1 MIVDRSASA
10 TIAGTYLLPL
20 SDGQAWRIIAT
31 EGIKAWVSRL
41 ARIMGLSTCE
51 SNEYPRIIFIW
62 SKSFAVNGSEL
73 ISRLGSDLKKG
84 FPRKGWNPWN
94 YTYLRLWCHPE
105 VEDVLCEIWPVKGTE
120 QDILRMRS
128 SLQPV
133 YQKAQDGGGL
143 PLHAA
148 LVKRNGM
155 GVMLAGPK
163 NTGKSTCCRRIPPPW
178 HALSDEETLIVLSDD
193 NGYMAHPF
201 PTWSDYLTKPSNR
214 TWKVQSRIPLSSIF
228 FLEQSDTDKV
238 TPIGLGEAAVFVY
251 QTAMQVCHRYFTHLD
266 HEHVRTRKEILFENA
281 CELAKTVPAFKL
293 QVSLRGRFW
302 EKMESVLP

>member
-1 MIVDRSASA
+1 MIVDYSART

-31 EGIKAWVSRL
+31 EGVKSWVDRL
-41 ARIMGLSTCE
+41 AKIMGLSQCE
-51 SNEYPRIIFIW
+51 SNEYPRLIFIW
-62 SKSFAVNGSEL
+62 NKSFAGSGSEL
-73 ISRLGSDLKKG
+73 IGRLGSDLKKG
-84 FPRKGWNPWN
+84 LPPEGWNPWN
-94 YTYLRLWCHPE
+94 YSDLRLWSHPDAQ
-105 VEDVLCEIWPVKGTE
+105 DVVCEIGPVQGTE

-133 YQKAQDGGGL
+133 YQKAQDAGGL

-163 NTGKSTCCRRIPPPW
+163 NTGKSTCCSRIPRPW
-178 HALSDEETLIVLSDD
+178 YTLSDEETLVIMSNE

-201 PTWSDYLTKPSNR
+201 PTWSDYLTKRSNR
-214 TWKVQSRIPLSSIF
+214 TWKVRNHLPLSSIF
-228 FLEQSDTDKV
+228 FLEQSDTDEV

-251 QTAMQVCHRYFTHLD
+251 QTAMQVCHRYFTHL
-266 HEHVRTRKEILFENA
+266 EYEQVRTRKEILFENA
-281 CELAKTVPAFKL
+281 CKLAKTVPAFKL
-293 QVSLRGRFW
+293 RVSLRGRFW
-302 EKMESVLP
+302 EKMESVLF